1 MVHGSVTQAQHQL
14 DLLLFDWWPEINLGL
29 RDDMSSRRPGYSFL
43 SDPANHLQSKFRLLS
58 QRAFSRRRG
67 GMSWTVSCQ
76 PRFLRYLHD
85 CDRFVQ
91 LLFAAIYMTSE
102 MPERGEEVRVIRWA
116 NTTTVSRNIVCFQK
130 KLLLIFPYNKACT
143 NTNNAFYII
152 RTPSPA
158 VGRMLFVFLVNVRLF
173 SDMVARELLV
183 SYTALESNRHLFTWH
198 SEETACFRP
207 KDCLRS
213 LQAATSRAPLVL
225 TMRMYRQIA
234 AAMSKEHIPGLLKPF
249 NAYAPYDLDVFL
261 QLLAFQTGHKP
272 LTHAGSYA
280 LETAFPSK
288 LQPELIY
295 RYLDNS
301 YVWQKFLLLGEDDYV
316 ELVAEPISN
325 ASYTSPLQRGP
336 ATPQGDKE
344 YQWGEKDT
352 DTDSRGRSYYKKR
365 STDALVHPT
374 PKRVRALEVT

>member
-76 PRFLRYLHD
+76 PRLLRYLHD

-158 VGRMLFVFLVNVRLF
+158 VGRVLFVFLVYVRLF
-173 SDMVARELLV
+173 RDMVARELLV

-249 NAYAPYDLDVFL
+249 NAYAPYDLDVLL

-325 ASYTSPLQRGP
+325 ASYTFPLQRGP

-344 YQWGEKDT
+344 NQWGEKDT